1 MSMDPVSILGGE
13 SFYCINETQLNDAR
27 KMFDESPKVQGILA
41 DHEQS
46 LTRNEQAALAFVM
59 IDRLLSSA

>member
-1 MSMDPVSILGGE
+1 MDPVSILGGK
-13 SFYCINETQLNDAR
+13 SVYCINETQLQDAR
-27 KMFDESPKVQGILA
+27 RMFDESSKVQRIFA